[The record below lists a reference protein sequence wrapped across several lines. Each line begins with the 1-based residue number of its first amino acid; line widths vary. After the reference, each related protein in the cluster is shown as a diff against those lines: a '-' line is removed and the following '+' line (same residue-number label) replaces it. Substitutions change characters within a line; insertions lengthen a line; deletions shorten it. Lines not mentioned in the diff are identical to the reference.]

1 VIRLEDLDRAVREC
15 EYAVRG
21 PIVARAQ
28 DLLDAG
34 REIVFCNI
42 GNPQALGQKP
52 LTWIRQVLSIVEYPE
67 VADRAPEGLFPS
79 DVLAVAREVLR
90 ATGHGLG
97 AYTESK
103 GYRFVR
109 EAIAAFIR
117 ERDGYPADPEAIYL
131 SDGASKGAQQVLRL
145 LIGGARDG
153 ILIPIPQYPLYS
165 ATITLYGGAQ
175 VPYHLDEASGWKVSR
190 AALDAAWSR
199 AAAAGVR
206 PRAIVVI
213 NPGNPTGG
221 VLDEA
226 NVEMILDF
234 ARERGISVL
243 ADEVYQENVYAP
255 GERFVSFA
263 HVLERRA
270 MRDVSLFSIH
280 STSKGFLGECGHRGG
295 WLECRNVPEPVLA
308 EITKLQS
315 ISLCANS
322 VGQIVTYL
330 KVRPPRAG
338 EPSYPLYVR
347 ERDEVLETLRRKARL
362 VQEGL
367 NGVEGIECHSAAG
380 AMYAYPKIS
389 LPPGVSDSE
398 YCLALLEETGICVVP
413 GSGFGQVPG
422 TWHFRT
428 TILPPLDQ
436 IEAVIER
443 LAAFHRSFVRR
454 RRAS

>member
-1 VIRLEDLDRAVREC
+1 
-15 EYAVRG
+15 
-21 PIVARAQ
+21 
-28 DLLDAG
+28 
-34 REIVFCNI
+34 
-42 GNPQALGQKP
+42 
-52 LTWIRQVLSIVEYPE
+52 
-67 VADRAPEGLFPS
+67 
-79 DVLAVAREVLR
+79 
-90 ATGHGLG
+90 
-97 AYTESK
+97 
-103 GYRFVR
+103 
-109 EAIAAFIR
+109 
-117 ERDGYPADPEAIYL
+117 
-131 SDGASKGAQQVLRL
+131 
-145 LIGGARDG
+145 
-153 ILIPIPQYPLYS
+153 
-165 ATITLYGGAQ
+165 
-175 VPYHLDEASGWKVSR
+175 
-190 AALDAAWSR
+190 
-199 AAAAGVR
+199 
-206 PRAIVVI
+206 
-213 NPGNPTGG
+213 
-221 VLDEA
+221 
-226 NVEMILDF
+226 
-234 ARERGISVL
+234 
-243 ADEVYQENVYAP
+243 
-255 GERFVSFA
+255 
-263 HVLERRA
+263 
-270 MRDVSLFSIH
+270 
-280 STSKGFLGECGHRGG
+280 
-295 WLECRNVPEPVLA
+295 VPEPVLA